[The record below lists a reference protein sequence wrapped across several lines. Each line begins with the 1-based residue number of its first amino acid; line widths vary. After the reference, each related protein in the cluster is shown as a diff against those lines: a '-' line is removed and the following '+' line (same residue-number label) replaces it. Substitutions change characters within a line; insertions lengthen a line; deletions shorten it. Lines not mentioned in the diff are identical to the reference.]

1 MIQFQDDIFRLRER
15 IQKME
20 KEMVVCNEVFESR
33 IRQLEEQVVEL
44 QRQIH
49 QLLADDTQ

>member
-20 KEMVVCNEVFESR
+20 KETKVCNEAFENR
-33 IRQLEEQVVEL
+33 IGQLEEQVVEL
-44 QRQIH
+44 QRQI
-49 QLLADDTQ
+49 QRLLPEEK